1 MTSKQYRLAAG
12 LAAMVI
18 LATAI
23 TAVLSALLYRP
34 IPEQTYT
41 VVTAPAKLHEPRKI
55 PTVQKVSKVHT
66 AAPLEPT
73 EPEQETIEEPQEP
86 ERISLG
92 EFRLTAYCAC
102 EICCGEWA
110 LNRPNGIVYTAS
122 GTEAQAG
129 RTIAVDPD
137 VIPYGTTVYIN
148 DHAYVAEDCGGAI
161 QDNSIDI
168 YFDSHEAALQFGLQ
182 YAEVVIQKGE

>member
-1 MTSKQYRLAAG
+1 MTNKQYRLVAIIAAC
-12 LAAMVI
+12 LI

-23 TAVLSALLYRP
+23 AAVLSALLREP
-34 IPEQTYT
+34 TPEPTYT
-41 VVTAPAKLHEPRKI
+41 VLSAPTRLHEPRKI
-55 PTVQKVSKVHT
+55 QTVQHVSIAHA
-66 AAPLEPT
+66 AAPVEPAETELES
-73 EPEQETIEEPQEP
+73 IEEVQEP

-92 EFRLTAYCAC
+92 EFRLTAYCSC

-137 VIPYGTTVYIN
+137 VIPYGTTVYI
-148 DHAYVAEDCGGAI
+148 DGQAYVAEDCGGAI

-168 YFDSHEAALQFGLQ
+168 YFDDHDAALQFGLQ
-182 YAEVVIQKGE
+182 YGEVEIQKGE